1 MSIKTRFWLLVS
13 MFLSS
18 LLIIVSISIT
28 ASVKQQSIMDD
39 IADTLA
45 ASQSVSLIGRLMES
59 NQSQI
64 LYALQ
69 YDPAHADLANSH
81 YFPVSLY
88 FDQIKTNSEQ
98 IVANWD
104 SYLATK
110 TARVLHEE
118 TALFHAVK
126 GEYIKIGIVSM
137 IDLMKANQFT
147 QAYTHFQQQTEPLL
161 MNARPVVDLIASKV
175 SERVNALQ
183 VEAEKTAHIV
193 ERIMEAVVFISII
206 IGVLLS
212 VYSIRIIAANLNAG
226 RAWASHILK
235 TGDLSSQ
242 VVLPYKKDEIAGM
255 LTDIQVAFTYLN
267 HGMQEASGVVTSMAN
282 ADFSKRMDGDY
293 VGDLSELQQGIN
305 GSATAISFMMSELE
319 KVMQGLHAGQFDV
332 RMDVRVPQAFRN
344 LVESA
349 LNRIHSVVSDINIVM
364 SEMSEGNFDARVEAD
379 AAGSLLTMKENINDS
394 MDRLSMAM
402 LGITTILTAQANG
415 DLTKECT
422 ADFKGQLKALKD
434 AINNSAA
441 KLKVI
446 VSQAVYAANTVN
458 TAASQVSQGSTD
470 LSSRVQEQASALA
483 QTSIT
488 MNEMTL
494 TVRANTSSARKVADL
509 TNNVKHDSS
518 NGADVMHQ
526 TIKAMQSIRE
536 SSHRISDIVI
546 LIDGIAFQTNLLALN
561 AAVEAARAGENGRG
575 FAVVASEV
583 RALAGKSAEAAKDIK
598 LLIADSVQR
607 IEVGTQLADKSGE
620 MLTGIT
626 DSIEKVAVMVEEIAK
641 ASHEQNEG
649 INQVHKSMANIDR
662 VTQENAALVEETTA
676 AAESLSYEAES
687 LRASMAFFNTGRSSL
702 AIEHYK

>member
-1 MSIKTRFWLLVS
+1 
-13 MFLSS
+13 
-18 LLIIVSISIT
+18 
-28 ASVKQQSIMDD
+28 
-39 IADTLA
+39 
-45 ASQSVSLIGRLMES
+45 
-59 NQSQI
+59 
-64 LYALQ
+64 
-69 YDPAHADLANSH
+69 
-81 YFPVSLY
+81 
-88 FDQIKTNSEQ
+88 
-98 IVANWD
+98 
-104 SYLATK
+104 
-110 TARVLHEE
+110 
-118 TALFHAVK
+118 
-126 GEYIKIGIVSM
+126 
-137 IDLMKANQFT
+137 
-147 QAYTHFQQQTEPLL
+147 
-161 MNARPVVDLIASKV
+161 
-175 SERVNALQ
+175 
-183 VEAEKTAHIV
+183 
-193 ERIMEAVVFISII
+193 
-206 IGVLLS
+206 
-212 VYSIRIIAANLNAG
+212 
-226 RAWASHILK
+226 
-235 TGDLSSQ
+235 
-242 VVLPYKKDEIAGM
+242 
-255 LTDIQVAFTYLN
+255 
-267 HGMQEASGVVTSMAN
+267 
-282 ADFSKRMDGDY
+282 
-293 VGDLSELQQGIN
+293 
-305 GSATAISFMMSELE
+305 MMSELE
-319 KVMQGLHAGQFDV
+319 KVMQGLYAGQFDV

-422 ADFKGQLKALKD
+422 ADFKGQLKALQS

-598 LLIADSVQR
+598 LLIEDSVQR